1 MPRTAVHV
9 IRHSAALYGD
19 ATWLRAED
27 KCYSFKEMDRASTGL
42 AWGLKAAQ
50 LGAGEAVLVMLPNT
64 VDFIVGWLAIAKLR
78 AVQVPVNTA
87 YQGAMLSHV
96 INDSGARTIIIDAR
110 YLEALSG
117 VKDRLA
123 TLKNVIVR
131 GRPEHVPPS
140 LFGEFSITYLSDLH
154 TDRTDS
160 PGDEPQPWDIA
171 AIMYTSGTTGPSK
184 GVLVT
189 HAHAY
194 QYAAAD
200 NALQLAPGD
209 IYYAPLPFF
218 HIAGQWAVV
227 YNCLTRGATAV
238 ITEKFSIS
246 SFWDDVQRFG
256 ATTTFMLGAM
266 GSFLFRKTPQ
276 RMRTTLSKVL
286 MSPLIP
292 EYQEFRERFGVRLCT
307 SYASTEVNGCIATDF
322 DPPNHLTCGR
332 VRADKFEVRLVDE
345 HDREVPC
352 GVVGELVV
360 RPREPWLCM
369 AGYLNRPE
377 ESVKAWRNLWLHS
390 GDLMKQDENGYFYF
404 VDRAKDSIRRRG
416 ENISSIEVE
425 KEINGHPAV
434 FESAVVPVPSEYT
447 EQEVMAFVVLKA
459 QVSVSASDLVDYL
472 VPRMPR
478 FMVPRYIEF
487 IAELP
492 RTPTGKI
499 QKFQLRERG
508 TGSDTWDMNP
518 GSHERDEKV
527 AQPEGGMH
535 T

>member
-1 MPRTAVHV
+1 
-9 IRHSAALYGD
+9 
-19 ATWLRAED
+19 
-27 KCYSFKEMDRASTGL
+27 
-42 AWGLKAAQ
+42 
-50 LGAGEAVLVMLPNT
+50 LPNT

-131 GRPEHVPPS
+131 GRPEHAPPS

-227 YNCLTRGATAV
+227 YYCLTRGATAV

-292 EYQEFRERFGVRLCT
+292 EYQEFRERFGVRL
-307 SYASTEVNGCIATDF
+307 
-322 DPPNHLTCGR
+322 
-332 VRADKFEVRLVDE
+332 
-345 HDREVPC
+345 
-352 GVVGELVV
+352 
-360 RPREPWLCM
+360 
-369 AGYLNRPE
+369 
-377 ESVKAWRNLWLHS
+377 
-390 GDLMKQDENGYFYF
+390 
-404 VDRAKDSIRRRG
+404 
-416 ENISSIEVE
+416 
-425 KEINGHPAV
+425 
-434 FESAVVPVPSEYT
+434 
-447 EQEVMAFVVLKA
+447 
-459 QVSVSASDLVDYL
+459 
-472 VPRMPR
+472 
-478 FMVPRYIEF
+478 
-487 IAELP
+487 
-492 RTPTGKI
+492 
-499 QKFQLRERG
+499 
-508 TGSDTWDMNP
+508 
-518 GSHERDEKV
+518 
-527 AQPEGGMH
+527 
-535 T
+535 